1 MVPSE
6 GSRRDWPGLANVTK
20 ATHPEPARRE
30 QEEIGR
36 AVAGQTICSLF
47 QEQVVKRGDD
57 RALVT
62 KRDGVWTSVTWGQY
76 GERVRAAALGLMD
89 LGLKPGQAVALLS
102 GTREEYNVAD
112 LGVTHAGGITV
123 TLYQTLAPA
132 QVAYIVDHSEAV
144 LAFVESA
151 AQAEKFFRIRG
162 EIPRLRQLILFEGA
176 EAFPGEPWVLGF
188 DALLA
193 RGAAL
198 ARNAGAAFEARH
210 RAVAPDQLVTIIYTS
225 GTTGPPK
232 GVMLTHG
239 QVCRAQ
245 ESSHR
250 RLHPEPGGRSVA
262 YLPMAHLAE
271 RNLSLWGAIRAARTI
286 HFCAA
291 IDRLGETLKEVRPTL
306 FFGVPRTWEKMHA
319 ELMAGIEAEP
329 APASKAAVR
338 QALEVGRRAVALEQ
352 VGQMVPADLAE
363 ARRRADAAVFR
374 RFRER
379 LGLDEVR
386 IAASGAAPIAAEVLR
401 FFHAIGIPI
410 LEVYGLTEGCA
421 VGTIV
426 RPDRIK
432 IGTVGLPYPGVELRL
447 AEDGEILLRS
457 GHVFAGYC
465 KDPDLT
471 REVVDAD
478 GWLHSGDIGR
488 LDTDGF
494 LTIVDRKKDI
504 IITAGG
510 KNIAPSNLENAL
522 KRQPLIS
529 QAIVLGDRRPYL
541 VALLTLD
548 ETAVRQW
555 AEARGL
561 IGEDRMALLAHPT
574 LRVELQRSVDAVNAA
589 VSRVEQI
596 KRFAVL
602 PRDWSSDAG
611 ELTPTLK
618 VRRTVVLQK
627 YATEVGALYA
637 EH

>member
-6 GSRRDWPGLANVTK
+6 LLASVTTT
-20 ATHPEPARRE
+20 ARPERVRRE
-30 QEEIGR
+30 QEDIAR

-57 RALVT
+57 AALLT
-62 KRDGVWTSVTWGQY
+62 KRDGVWTPVTWRQY
-76 GERVRAAALGLMD
+76 GERVRVAAFGLMD
-89 LGLKPGQAVALLS
+89 LGLQPGQTVALLS
-102 GTREEYNVAD
+102 GTRDEYNVAD

-144 LAFVESA
+144 LAFAESA
-151 AQAEKFFRIRG
+151 AQAEKFVRIRR
-162 EIPRLRQLILFEGA
+162 EIPKVRKLILFEGA
-176 EAFPGEPWVLGF
+176 DAFPDEPWVLAF
-188 DALLA
+188 DALIA
-193 RGAAL
+193 RGATL
-198 ARNAGAAFEARH
+198 ARSAGTAFEARH

-250 RLHPEPGGRSVA
+250 RLHPQPGGRSVG

-286 HFCAA
+286 HFCPA
-291 IDRLGETLKEVRPTL
+291 IDRLGETLMEVRPTL
-306 FFGVPRTWEKMHA
+306 FFGVPRVWEKMHA
-319 ELMAGIEAEP
+319 SIMAAIEAEP
-329 APASKAAVR
+329 DLASKAAVR
-338 QALEVGRRAVALEQ
+338 QALEVGQRGVALEQ
-352 VGQMVPADLAE
+352 AGQPVPSDLAE
-363 ARRRADAAVFR
+363 ARRRADAVFR
-374 RFRER
+374 RLRER
-379 LGLDEVR
+379 LGLDEVK

-432 IGTVGLPYPGVELRL
+432 IGTVGLAYPGVEIRL

-457 GHVFAGYC
+457 GYVFAGYY

-471 REVVDAD
+471 REAVDAD
-478 GWLHSGDIGR
+478 GWLHSGDVGS
-488 LDTDGF
+488 LDAGGF

-510 KNIAPSNLENAL
+510 KNISPSNLENAL
-522 KRQPLIS
+522 KHRPLIS
-529 QAIVLGDRRPYL
+529 QAMVVGDRRPYL
-541 VALLTLD
+541 VALLTVN
-548 ETAVRQW
+548 EAAVQQW

-561 IGEDRMALLAHPT
+561 IGEGRMALLAHPA
-574 LRVELQRSVDAVNAA
+574 LRAELQHSVDAVNAE

-596 KRFAVL
+596 KRFTVL
-602 PRDWSSDAG
+602 PRDWTSDTD

-618 VRRTVVLQK
+618 VRRSVVLEK
-627 YATEVGALYA
+627 YATEVEALYA

>member
-1 MVPSE
+1 
-6 GSRRDWPGLANVTK
+6 
-20 ATHPEPARRE
+20 
-30 QEEIGR
+30 
-36 AVAGQTICSLF
+36 
-47 QEQVVKRGDD
+47 
-57 RALVT
+57 
-62 KRDGVWTSVTWGQY
+62 
-76 GERVRAAALGLMD
+76 
-89 LGLKPGQAVALLS
+89 
-102 GTREEYNVAD
+102 
-112 LGVTHAGGITV
+112 
-123 TLYQTLAPA
+123 
-132 QVAYIVDHSEAV
+132 
-144 LAFVESA
+144 
-151 AQAEKFFRIRG
+151 
-162 EIPRLRQLILFEGA
+162 
-176 EAFPGEPWVLGF
+176 
-188 DALLA
+188 
-193 RGAAL
+193 
-198 ARNAGAAFEARH
+198 
-210 RAVAPDQLVTIIYTS
+210 
-225 GTTGPPK
+225 
-232 GVMLTHG
+232 
-239 QVCRAQ
+239 
-245 ESSHR
+245 
-250 RLHPEPGGRSVA
+250 
-262 YLPMAHLAE
+262 
-271 RNLSLWGAIRAARTI
+271 
-286 HFCAA
+286 
-291 IDRLGETLKEVRPTL
+291 
-306 FFGVPRTWEKMHA
+306 
-319 ELMAGIEAEP
+319 MAGIEAEP
-329 APASKAAVR
+329 DPASKAAVR
-338 QALEVGRRAVALEQ
+338 QALEVGRLAVALEQ

-401 FFHAIGIPI
+401 LFHAIGIPI

-432 IGTVGLPYPGVELRL
+432 IGTVGLAYPGVELRL

-457 GHVFAGYC
+457 GHLFAGYY